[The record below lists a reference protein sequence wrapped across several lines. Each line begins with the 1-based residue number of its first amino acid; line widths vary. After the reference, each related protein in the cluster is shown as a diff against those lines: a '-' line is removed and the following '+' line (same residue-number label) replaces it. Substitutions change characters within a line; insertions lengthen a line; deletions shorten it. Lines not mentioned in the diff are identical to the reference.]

1 MKFSVRKVRT
11 KKELA
16 AAFGIRRS
24 VFVIEQNVEPGLE
37 YDGKDAAAAHFLV
50 FTGKKSMTPVG
61 TGRLR
66 FVSKKEEEFCMK
78 CMLHGK
84 QPELLQEEW
93 KKCAGV
99 PEKQKSIA
107 KLERICVLKKW
118 RGKGAGA
125 ALTRHMV
132 SAAKKRKAKEIILH
146 SQCVSVPFYES
157 LGFKA
162 KGPVFIDANIRHR
175 IMFIEL

>member
-1 MKFSVRKVRT
+1 MGFSARVART
-11 KKELA
+11 KKDIDS
-16 AAFGIRRS
+16 AFGIRRL
-24 VFVIEQNVEPGLE
+24 VFVIEQHVEPELE
-37 YDGKDAAAAHFLV
+37 YDGKDAEAVHFLG
-50 FTGKKSMTPVG
+50 FTGKNSKTPVG

-66 FVSKKEEEFCMK
+66 FVSKKEEDFCMK

-93 KKCAGV
+93 KKYASV
-99 PEKQKSIA
+99 PEKQKNIA

-125 ALTRHMV
+125 VLTRHMV
-132 SAAKKRKAKEIILH
+132 SAAKKKGAKEIILH
-146 SQCVSVPFYES
+146 SQCVSVPFYKS

-162 KGPVFIDANIRHR
+162 RGPVFIDANIRHR
-175 IMFIEL
+175 TMFMKP